1 MSTKKEKKLVGEGD
15 FTIIRETA
23 RYIESL
29 SDNSFECGRL
39 VGQSWRL
46 VSVKNF
52 EKIAI
57 VSDSGN
63 ITPPCGICRQ
73 VLLEFMPE
81 GMVVLENELGEIK
94 TYSVKEL
101 LPIGF
106 TL

>member
-39 VGQSWRL
+39 VGQSWRF

-52 EKIAI
+52 EKKTEKHIDNFEC
-57 VSDSGN
+57 VN
-63 ITPPCGICRQ
+63 IIR
-73 VLLEFMPE
+73 V
-81 GMVVLENELGEIK
+81 
-94 TYSVKEL
+94 
-101 LPIGF
+101 
-106 TL
+106 

>member
-15 FTIIRETA
+15 FTIIRETV

-52 EKIAI
+52 EKKPK
-57 VSDSGN
+57 N
-63 ITPPCGICRQ
+63 ILTILN
-73 VLLEFMPE
+73 V
-81 GMVVLENELGEIK
+81 
-94 TYSVKEL
+94 
-101 LPIGF
+101 
-106 TL
+106 

>member
-52 EKIAI
+52 EKKPK
-57 VSDSGN
+57 N
-63 ITPPCGICRQ
+63 ILTILN
-73 VLLEFMPE
+73 VW
-81 GMVVLENELGEIK
+81 I
-94 TYSVKEL
+94 
-101 LPIGF
+101 
-106 TL
+106 